1 MDEKTA
7 LETAKA
13 IAIAQIEMAY
23 PILGSTY
30 FIRMLTKACV
40 TAGWEA
46 RKIFDNG
53 ELEENT

>member
-13 IAIAQIEMAY
+13 IAIVQIKMAY
-23 PILGSTY
+23 PSLGSTY
-30 FIRMLTKACV
+30 FIRMLSEACI

-46 RKIFDNG
+46 RKLFEYGTNKDTI
-53 ELEENT
+53 